1 MNGIERPAAF
11 LLLLMIPLFYIL
23 RKLSLVS
30 PPVFSLPLEDWQGQ
44 GFEWKQRLNGVLRF
58 VSNLLFLSGF
68 IALVTALAEPVLTE
82 QEKRF
87 ISRGAEII
95 FVTDTSPSMAAMDIG
110 GTSRLEAAKQA
121 ISLLVR
127 ENKGASYGLVASAS
141 EAALL
146 VPPTMDQKTFFTRL
160 DAMQIGG
167 LGNGSALGVGIST
180 AVYHLASSQ
189 APAKIIVLLTDG
201 ENNTGSIHPN
211 TAAALAKDKN
221 IALYIAG
228 IGTKGSIPIEYTDPV
243 TGKLYSGYLDSDFN
257 DASLRSLAFE
267 GGGTYYTVQN
277 LASLSAALQNIRIK
291 NTVRQS
297 YTLKQKKLS
306 FYPECTVIALAC
318 FFAAWILR
326 RLYLRETVS

>member
-1 MNGIERPAAF
+1 MNGIEHPAAF

-160 DAMQIGG
+160 DAMQIGE

-228 IGTKGSIPIEYTDPV
+228 IGTKGSVPIEYTDPV

-267 GGGTYYTVQN
+267 GDGTYYTVQN

-297 YTLKQKKLS
+297 YTFKQKKLS

>member
-1 MNGIERPAAF
+1 MNGFEHPAAF
-11 LLLLMIPLFYIL
+11 LFLSAIPLYYLL

-30 PPVFSLPLEDWQGQ
+30 PPAFPLPLEDWQGR
-44 GFEWKQRLNGVLRF
+44 GFEWKHRFSRFLRTL
-58 VSNLLFLSGF
+58 SNILFLSGF

-127 ENKGASYGLVASAS
+127 ENQGASYGLVASAS

-160 DAMQIGG
+160 DAMEIGE
-167 LGNGSALGVGIST
+167 LGDGSALGVGIST
-180 AVYHLASSQ
+180 AVYHLASSE

-201 ENNTGSIHPN
+201 ENNTGAVHPN

-221 IALYIAG
+221 ITLYIAG
-228 IGTKGSIPIEYTDPV
+228 IGTKGSVPIEYTDPV

-257 DASLRSLAFE
+257 DASLRTLAFE

-297 YTLKQKKLS
+297 YTLKQKKRS
-306 FYPECTVIALAC
+306 FYAECTLIALAC
-318 FFAAWILR
+318 FFTAWILR
-326 RLYLRETVS
+326 RLYLKEAVS